1 MRSSVAVAGPTVQRT
16 GSRSFP
22 IASASSVSR
31 AVVVVR
37 HAKRCSDTGIP
48 RGKRKPHPA
57 RRDSRRDAGKAQ
69 CTQPRGLRD
78 LTSGVTGNVA
88 EDSWALDISF
98 KATKGIGF
106 REIWYLEL
114 SERQLRMKHA
124 WAPRL
129 EQPPL
134 DPQFTGLFS
143 APNDTIDLSSLHWA
157 ITDLNPDTGRAEE
170 CNIHIDQVG
179 ITASLG
185 SGVSVTPDLVYH
197 TLVELAF
204 RTGLKGYLPDYMLQ
218 RINFI
223 LPSSH
228 ENFAANF
235 GVEYTPIKRDDLRFI
250 SCPVQSLRRARLGML
265 PHSQFVGQTQ
275 LARQQARVA
284 LIPAR
289 AGKSVSGGNRYQI
302 IETPRRFAG

>member
-1 MRSSVAVAGPTVQRT
+1 MRG
-16 GSRSFP
+16 
-22 IASASSVSR
+22 
-31 AVVVVR
+31 
-37 HAKRCSDTGIP
+37 
-48 RGKRKPHPA
+48 
-57 RRDSRRDAGKAQ
+57 
-69 CTQPRGLRD
+69 
-78 LTSGVTGNVA
+78 
-88 EDSWALDISF
+88 
-98 KATKGIGF
+98 
-106 REIWYLEL
+106 
-114 SERQLRMKHA
+114 
-124 WAPRL
+124 PRL

-235 GVEYTPIKRDDLRFI
+235 GVEYTPIKRDDLRSHFVPCAVTTT
-250 SCPVQSLRRARLGML
+250 STVGDAPPQSICGADTTG
-265 PHSQFVGQTQ
+265 SAASAGG
-275 LARQQARVA
+275 ADSRQGREIGV
-284 LIPAR
+284 R
-289 AGKSVSGGNRYQI
+289 GKSLSDH
-302 IETPRRFAG
+302 